1 MSRKIYNR
9 LLIAVLVLSI
19 SIGMAGQSLSGKND
33 AEQKVLDF
41 VTAFNQQDV
50 EAMLTLAST
59 DVTWMSVSGETIS
72 KEASGVEDLKASM
85 LAYFSTH
92 PLSFSSIEQI
102 QSSGPWVTTLE
113 RAGRLVEGQFKGQC
127 AYAVYQLA
135 DGLIRS
141 VWYFSAHPCDMQ

>member
-1 MSRKIYNR
+1 MNLKMHSL
-9 LLIAVLVLSI
+9 LLIVTLVLSI
-19 SIGMAGQSLSGKND
+19 STGTAGQSPTGKND

-50 EAMLTLAST
+50 NAMLALAST

-72 KEASGVEDLKASM
+72 KEASGAEDLKASM
-85 LAYFSTH
+85 LSYFSTH
-92 PLSFSSIEQI
+92 TSSFSSIAQI

-127 AYAVYQLA
+127 AYAMYELA

-141 VWYFSAHPCDMQ
+141 VWYFSAHPCDRQ

>member
-1 MSRKIYNR
+1 MNLKMYN
-9 LLIAVLVLSI
+9 LLLTTTLVLGI
-19 SIGMAGQSLSGKND
+19 STGIAGQSPTGKND

-41 VTAFNQQDV
+41 VTAFNQQNVD
-50 EAMLTLAST
+50 AMLILART

-72 KEASGVEDLKASM
+72 KEASGAEDLKASM
-85 LAYFSTH
+85 LDYFSTH
-92 PLSFSSIEQI
+92 PSSFSSIEQI

-127 AYAVYQLA
+127 AYAMYQLA

-141 VWYFSAHPCDMQ
+141 VWYFSAHPCDKQ